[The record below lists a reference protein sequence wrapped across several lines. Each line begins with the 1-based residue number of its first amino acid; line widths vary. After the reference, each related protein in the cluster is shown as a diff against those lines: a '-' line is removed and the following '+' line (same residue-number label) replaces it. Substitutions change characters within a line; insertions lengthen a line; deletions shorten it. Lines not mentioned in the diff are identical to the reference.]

1 MKKIVSIIALA
12 MAVTVSANAQS
23 FLGSLMGGIFE
34 KKGESAQTTATT
46 TQNSNIA
53 STIGNIVSGL
63 AGTVYSAP
71 VSLNGTYTYN
81 GIAVSATSSEG
92 GVLANLAGT
101 AVTSGIESKADEYL
115 AKVGIKPGALKFTF
129 NAEDNTFTMNAG
141 AISVPGKYKVGDGE
155 KTVTL
160 TFGKT
165 FQFLCMTGTLEATPG
180 GAKMLFTVDKAMSLI
195 KKIVGKL
202 GESSSQVSGIAK
214 LAEGY
219 DNYRIGFKLVK

>member
-115 AKVGIKPGALKFTF
+115 AKVVFYF
-129 NAEDNTFTMNAG
+129 NFYYLLS
-141 AISVPGKYKVGDGE
+141 IFIIY
-155 KTVTL
+155 
-160 TFGKT
+160 
-165 FQFLCMTGTLEATPG
+165 
-180 GAKMLFTVDKAMSLI
+180 I
-195 KKIVGKL
+195 
-202 GESSSQVSGIAK
+202 
-214 LAEGY
+214 
-219 DNYRIGFKLVK
+219 NYI